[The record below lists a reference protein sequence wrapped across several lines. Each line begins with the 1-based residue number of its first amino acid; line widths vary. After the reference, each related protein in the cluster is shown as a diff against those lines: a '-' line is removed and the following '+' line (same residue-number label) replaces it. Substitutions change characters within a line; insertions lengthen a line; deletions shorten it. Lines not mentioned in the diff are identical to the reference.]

1 MSFPQM
7 KSLPSPHWLSNALW
21 FSLLVK
27 RLLEQSSAIAVAA
40 EMHWAHAAEKNA
52 LSKKLEKC

>member
-7 KSLPSPHWLSNALW
+7 KSLPSPHWLSNALQ
-21 FSLLVK
+21 FFLLVK

-40 EMHWAHAAEKNA
+40 EVNWAQAAGKNA
-52 LSKKLEKC
+52 LSRKLEKR